1 MVSRYS
7 QSLPRHS
14 KGLTLVEVMIAM
26 VLGLILLAAL
36 SNVFIGN
43 MQTRAEIEKVGRQIE
58 NGRFA
63 MQTLL
68 DDISNAGFYAG
79 ATRGDGDDDGNDD
92 AFEELDFCD
101 LSAINSRM
109 LLPPLAT
116 TTTTLD
122 CTPDH
127 KANTSIII
135 VRRFSSNAAGTDTVQ
150 HCGDDAEGALA
161 PAATCVQ
168 IDSNGVARFD
178 RGAMEAKLHDG
189 ETFAPVRIPVA
200 HIYYVDVSNNLRRA
214 SIEWTDGNASFPD
227 APETLVDGI
236 EMMSFS
242 IVGQSA
248 QLNILA
254 RSSTASPKLEVE
266 TKSYPAFQVG
276 GAAYETSDNIRR
288 QFYSAAINIYNPL

>member
-1 MVSRYS
+1 MVSESSHGLWR
-7 QSLPRHS
+7 RC
-14 KGLTLVEVMIAM
+14 KGITLVEVMIAM

-43 MQTRAEIEKVGRQIE
+43 MQTRAEIERVGRQIE

-63 MQTLL
+63 MQIMLE
-68 DDISNAGFYAG
+68 DISNAAFYAG
-79 ATRGDGDDDGNDD
+79 ATRGDGNDDGNDD
-92 AFEELDFCD
+92 ALEELNYCD

-109 LLPPLAT
+109 LVPGLAT
-116 TTTTLD
+116 TSAALA

-127 KANTSIII
+127 KAGTDIVI
-135 VRRFSSNAAGTDTVQ
+135 VRRFSTNAVGTAVAQ

-168 IDSNGVARFD
+168 IDSNGVAQFG
-178 RGAMEAKLHDG
+178 RGAMNAKLHDG
-189 ETFAPVRIPVA
+189 VTYAPVRIPVA

-214 SIEWTDGNASFPD
+214 DIVWADGSASFPD

-248 QLNILA
+248 QLNLLA
-254 RSSTASPKLEVE
+254 RAASGSPKLQVE
-266 TKSYPAFQVG
+266 TKTYPAFQVAG
-276 GAAYETSDNIRR
+276 VDYETNDNIRR